1 MASEAEKVDLS
12 SLRIQRE
19 PMKFD
24 PEDKRSSGNLIKWA
38 LILVGILAIGFIGYA
53 SRNMFKSTPVVQ
65 LTSVAFV
72 AQGSGGG
79 VLTASGYIVPQRKAS
94 VASKGTGRLV
104 FLGVEEGDRVKSGQV
119 IARLENND
127 IQAGLEQA
135 RANLLVGQA
144 QIEQAEADLERVK
157 RNYERSETLLKSNVI
172 TDADFEIIRA
182 EYRSAQARV
191 NSAKAN
197 VAALEAGFNATEVE
211 LENTIIRAPFD
222 ATVLTK
228 NADVGEI
235 VAPFAAGA
243 NSRGNVVT
251 LADMSSLMLEADVS
265 ESNIERVKI
274 KQPCEITLDALPEKR
289 YRGEVWKVVP
299 TADRSKATILTKIRF
314 IDMDSRVLPE
324 MSAKVNFLTEAISD
338 SAMQAKPKLMVN
350 TSAIVERNGRK
361 VALSVV
367 SGKTRAIPVM
377 TGERSGNKTE
387 IVSGLTAGDKV
398 IDNPAADLQDGD
410 AVTTEQK

>member
-24 PEDKRSSGNLIKWA
+24 PEDKRSSGSLVKWA
-38 LILVGILAIGFIGYA
+38 LIVIGVVAIGFIGYV

-65 LTSVAFV
+65 LTTVAFV

-104 FLGVEEGDRVKSGQV
+104 FLGVEEGDRVQSGQV

-144 QIEQAEADLERVK
+144 QVEQTEADLERVK
-157 RNYERSETLLKSNVI
+157 RNYERNETLLKSNVI
-172 TDADFEIIRA
+172 TDADFEIVRA

-191 NSAKAN
+191 NSAKAG
-197 VAALEAGFNATEVE
+197 VAALQAGIHATEVE

-314 IDMDSRVLPE
+314 IDIDNRVLPE

-350 TSAIVERNGRK
+350 TSAVVERNGRK

-367 SGKTRAIPVM
+367 SGKIRAIPVM
-377 TGERSGNKTE
+377 TGERNGNKTE
-387 IVSGLTAGDKV
+387 IVNGLTAGDKV
-398 IDNPAADLQDGD
+398 IDNPTADLNDGD
-410 AVTTEQK
+410 TVTTEQK